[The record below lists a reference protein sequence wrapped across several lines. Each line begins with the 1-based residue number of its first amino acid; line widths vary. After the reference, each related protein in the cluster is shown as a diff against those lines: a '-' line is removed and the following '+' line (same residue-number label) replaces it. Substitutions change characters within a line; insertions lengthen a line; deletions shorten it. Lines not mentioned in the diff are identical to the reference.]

1 MTDKCY
7 RVCIDAANAHTN
19 LNTWGAVIAILEGGM
34 LYGNPG
40 QHKTAAR
47 VIAIAKDEQAK
58 FLRIYD
64 AALEDAGDEP

>member
-19 LNTWGAVIAILEGGM
+19 LNTWGAVIA
-34 LYGNPG
+34 
-40 QHKTAAR
+40 
-47 VIAIAKDEQAK
+47 KDEQAK